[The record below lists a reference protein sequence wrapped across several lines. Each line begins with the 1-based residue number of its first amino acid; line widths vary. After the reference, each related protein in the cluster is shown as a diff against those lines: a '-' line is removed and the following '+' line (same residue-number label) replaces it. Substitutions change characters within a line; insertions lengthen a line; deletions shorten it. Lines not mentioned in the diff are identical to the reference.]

1 MKRWTET
8 DIIKDNS
15 PREWTKKPRLYKS
28 IYNEGTKRNCY
39 GLDTQSQLW
48 LMEYRPKDEY
58 ADKDYFVT
66 ECPSMEKVKIIEK
79 GELLESKGWAGSI
92 MGCVADKDNVADY
105 GYAINEADEEI
116 NALMS
121 DY

>member
-1 MKRWTET
+1 
-8 DIIKDNS
+8 
-15 PREWTKKPRLYKS
+15 
-28 IYNEGTKRNCY
+28 
-39 GLDTQSQLW
+39 
-48 LMEYRPKDEY
+48 MEYRLKDEY
-58 ADKDYFVT
+58 ADQDYFVT